1 MWVVGVGYKD
11 DQKDPVGEN
20 TRGDILDLG
29 FSKVQDVKTL
39 QTYVIEG
46 EIQKEEIGKIGKEL
60 LVDSVIQYFNFN
72 RLSEDGEHLKKLV
85 DKKNV
90 WVVEVFFRSG
100 VMDAVGL
107 SVEKA
112 LEVLGTKKAKVKT
125 GTTYVIKGDI
135 NEKQLKTICEK
146 CLANEMIQT
155 YRYRRL

>member
-1 MWVVGVGYKD
+1 MWVVGIGYKD

-20 TRGDILDLG
+20 TKSDIVDLG
-29 FSKVQDVKTL
+29 FSRVRDVKTL

-46 EIQKEEIGKIGKEL
+46 EIKKEEIGNIGKEL

-72 RLSEDGEHLKKLV
+72 RLGKNGEHVRNLV

-90 WVVEVFFRSG
+90 WVVEVFFRNG

-112 LEVLGTKKAKVKT
+112 IEVLGVKKAKVRT
-125 GTTYVIKGDI
+125 GTTYVISGDLKE
-135 NEKQLKTICEK
+135 NELKKICEK
-146 CLANEMIQT
+146 ILANDLIQT
-155 YRYRRL
+155 YKYHRL